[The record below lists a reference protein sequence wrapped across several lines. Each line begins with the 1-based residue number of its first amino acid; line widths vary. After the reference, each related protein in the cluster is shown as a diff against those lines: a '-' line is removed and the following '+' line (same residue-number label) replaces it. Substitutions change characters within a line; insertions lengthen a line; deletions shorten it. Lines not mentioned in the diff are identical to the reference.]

1 MVGEIRDAETAQI
14 AIQSALTGH
23 LVFTTVHAN
32 NVFDVISRFTH
43 MGVDS
48 YSFVSAMNGIVSQR
62 LVRLICK
69 DCAVEFEPDDELLND
84 SGLAKV
90 DLTNFKFKMGQG
102 CGQCRGTGYKGR
114 RAIAEILDLNDE
126 IRELIVTKKP
136 IREVKEAATRYGTR
150 YLREVAIDL
159 VKSGETTLEE
169 INRVTFVD

>member
-1 MVGEIRDAETAQI
+1 M
-14 AIQSALTGH
+14 
-23 LVFTTVHAN
+23 VFTTIHAN

-43 MGVDS
+43 MGVDP

-69 DCAVEFEPDDELLND
+69 DCALDRMPNEELLSV
-84 SGLAKV
+84 SGLAKAN
-90 DLTNFKFKMGQG
+90 LNGFKFKTGQG

-126 IRELIVTKKP
+126 IRELIVTKAP

-159 VKSGETTLEE
+159 VKAGETTLEE